1 MNCSYYEQVTD
12 AYLSGQI
19 DNPQWRKHL
28 TECPACAAKVREE
41 GDFDLLIR
49 HAVNEERVQTRQI
62 EAHVRAAIR
71 GSSAWNRP
79 IMVMLRYAGAA
90 TVVFATLLIATFGY
104 TKGRMDRNA

>member
-49 HAVNEERVQTRQI
+49 LAVDELRPGFPNDLAQDLEIVRV
-62 EAHVRAAIR
+62 A
-71 GSSAWNRP
+71 
-79 IMVMLRYAGAA
+79 
-90 TVVFATLLIATFGY
+90 
-104 TKGRMDRNA
+104 